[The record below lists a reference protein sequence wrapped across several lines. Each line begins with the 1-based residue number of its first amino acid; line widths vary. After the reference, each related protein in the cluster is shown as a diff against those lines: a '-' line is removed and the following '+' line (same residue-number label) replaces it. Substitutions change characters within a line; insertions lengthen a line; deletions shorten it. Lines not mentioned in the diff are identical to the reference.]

1 MKRIGTIAIVAIM
14 ACTAPA
20 VAQSADSQ
28 AKPAEKKTCRRLTP
42 TGSFMATRVCNTE
55 AGWRQFDGITQQ
67 GVSDFRRSLNM
78 SGTNERAGEK

>member
-1 MKRIGTIAIVAIM
+1 MKRLWTAAVVAIA
-14 ACTAPA
+14 ACAVPA
-20 VAQSADSQ
+20 FAQSADTQ